1 VLVASS
7 PPPAG
12 WSFSRPVG
20 GLTSV
25 VGCVFSFSGTSGF
38 LGRKGLRVNGLRG
51 VVKTRRSKEKG
62 SPRASKEKDPI
73 KAFFKQVSEILSDIS
88 SALLLNI
95 IKPSTT

>member
-1 VLVASS
+1 MLLGA
-7 PPPAG
+7 
-12 WSFSRPVG
+12 F
-20 GLTSV
+20 
-25 VGCVFSFSGTSGF
+25 FSFSGTTGF

-88 SALLLNI
+88 SDLLYNI
-95 IKPSTT
+95 ITPSTT